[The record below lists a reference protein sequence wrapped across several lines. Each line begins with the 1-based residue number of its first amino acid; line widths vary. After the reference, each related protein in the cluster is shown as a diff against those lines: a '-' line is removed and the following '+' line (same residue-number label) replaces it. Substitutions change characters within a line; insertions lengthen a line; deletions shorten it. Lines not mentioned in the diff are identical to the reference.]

1 MAKTFLAF
9 IQSKLTV
16 SVLITVAVF
25 NIFNPIVDDVI
36 GPMILYLV
44 DPDDK
49 LSEQEVILN
58 EKRKVKYGAA
68 ISWSIVSLFVFFM
81 IYYGDK
87 FIESSKK

>member
-36 GPMILYLV
+36 APMILYLV
-44 DPDDK
+44 DPEDK
-49 LSEQEVILN
+49 LSDQEVVLN
-58 EKRKVKYGAA
+58 EKRRVKYGSA
-68 ISWSIVSLFVFFM
+68 ISFSIVSLFVFFM
-81 IYYGDK
+81 IYYGDR